1 MAVVSNIHAVR
12 ASLRLD
18 NGTTAAGNIKTVS
31 VSFPALNPT
40 AWDMNKAWAI
50 ANALDNGCLS
60 KALCWVSKTE
70 ESYITAE

>member
-12 ASLRLD
+12 AVMKLD
-18 NGTTAAGNIKTVS
+18 NGTTATGNIKTVS
-31 VSFPALNPT
+31 VPFPEINAS

-70 ESYITAE
+70 EDYITAE